1 MKKELT
7 IKHEMFG
14 DLRCPIYN
22 VVEISG
28 ALESVTADLV
38 ELEELQTE
46 NELIYGQLDLSL
58 VFQSIA
64 LTNIQEAYNHL
75 KLSVCN

>member
-1 MKKELT
+1 MKKELKT
-7 IKHEMFG
+7 EHEMHG

-22 VVEISG
+22 FKNISG
-28 ALESVTADLV
+28 ALESVTADL
-38 ELEELQTE
+38 EEIEELQAE
-46 NELIYGQLDLSL
+46 NELIYGELSLSL
-58 VFQSIA
+58 VFQSVA